1 MANEGWLMGVAF
13 EKFMERFTDEE
24 RGEIETHART
34 LIAEEMS
41 LRELRQALGKTQA
54 QLARKLKKPQ
64 ATISRMERQSDML
77 ISTLD
82 KVVHA
87 HGGRVRIL
95 AELPGHKPLLLTGLA
110 DLARAGRGKRARI
123 GPPASPGA
131 IRTHG
136 QEPRGSGGSA
146 RKRRTQ

>member
-1 MANEGWLMGVAF
+1 MANEGRLMGVAF
-13 EKFMERFTDEE
+13 EKFMQRFTAEE
-24 RGEIETHART
+24 RGEIETHAQT

-64 ATISRMERQSDML
+64 ATVSRMERQSDML

-87 HGGRVRIL
+87 LGGRVRIL
-95 AELPGHKPLLLTGLA
+95 AELPGRKPLLLTGLA
-110 DLARAGRGKRARI
+110 DLTQTGRRKRTRI
-123 GPPASPGA
+123 GPAASPGGV
-131 IRTHG
+131 RT
-136 QEPRGSGGSA
+136 RGNKPDGTGG
-146 RKRRTQ
+146 RTQKRRPS